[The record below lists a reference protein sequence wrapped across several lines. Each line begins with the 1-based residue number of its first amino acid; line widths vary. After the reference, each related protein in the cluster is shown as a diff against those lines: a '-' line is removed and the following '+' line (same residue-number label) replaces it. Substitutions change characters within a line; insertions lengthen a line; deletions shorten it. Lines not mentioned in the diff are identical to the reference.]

1 MKKLNHYRVFAL
13 FMTLM
18 LCLAGCGKKDV
29 NKSAMEPVAT
39 GSVVVQEES
48 VSLEEYNKVPA
59 EYAYSVTISINP
71 KITLYVIENEDGE
84 VVVDAWMFEN
94 ADAKEIYGDTNF
106 YGYLLEEATENVV
119 RLAYE
124 ADYIKKDTVIEVT
137 TNSVT
142 IDAAELT
149 VATDAVKSAAEKS
162 LKDLGATATVEVM
175 AEVVVDTEATAE
187 PKTAEPT
194 ESPKATVASTNT
206 PKATATP
213 KATEAP
219 KTTVAPTATPK
230 ATVKPTAT
238 PVVTPEPTPA
248 VTPEPTPVATPVP
261 TPDPTPVPTLEPT
274 PVPECP
280 GSPSGRHE
288 LTNFTHDISYEY
300 DVKEVYD
307 SDGDG
312 VNDMEFV
319 DVYEVWSNSMAHCS
333 YCSYAH
339 ETQMNNG
346 RHYSHEECRPLQ

>member
-18 LCLAGCGKKDV
+18 LCLAGCGKKDF
-29 NKSAMEPVAT
+29 NESAMEPVAT
-39 GSVVVQEES
+39 GSEVVQEES

-106 YGYLLEEATENVV
+106 YGCLLEEATENVV

-162 LKDLGATATVEVM
+162 LKDLGAAATVEVKE
-175 AEVVVDTEATAE
+175 AEEVVDTETPEATAE

-194 ESPKATVASTNT
+194 ESPKATVAPTN
-206 PKATATP
+206 TP

-238 PVVTPEPTPA
+238 PV

-288 LTNFTHDISYEY
+288 LTNFTHDTSYEY

-346 RHYSHEECRPLQ
+346 RHYSYEECRPLQ